1 MLRAGAR
8 LSSTLGLRPPVLAG
22 RGRPWGAVYHGDMP
36 FRPASTRRPARAAG
50 AALLL
55 LTVLLSSCLG
65 RSDSLAPIVAIT
77 DPRSGATRSTED
89 LRISGYAMDDSG
101 VASIRV
107 DGVDLLQND
116 LYAGERGK
124 GLVHFAFT
132 KPNVADGELTM
143 VLEVTDVTGRTTT
156 ETYTLILDDT
166 PPTVELTS
174 VEPAA
179 GGRLR
184 VEGVARDNI
193 GVSSVR
199 IGGVPLAITPGPEF
213 AFSVLVDDAEG
224 AEVVAEDG
232 AGNSTAVPLR

>member
-1 MLRAGAR
+1 
-8 LSSTLGLRPPVLAG
+8 
-22 RGRPWGAVYHGDMP
+22 MP
-36 FRPASTRRPARAAG
+36 SWPASSRAYARAAP
-50 AALLL
+50 AAALAFMALLL
-55 LTVLLSSCLG
+55 ASCVG
-65 RSDSLAPIVAIT
+65 RSDSLAPMIAIT

-89 LRISGYAMDDSG
+89 LRISGYAMDDQG

-107 DGVDLLQND
+107 DGVDLLQNE

-124 GLVHFAFT
+124 GLVNFAFT

-143 VLEVTDVTGRTTT
+143 VLEVTDVSGRTTT
-156 ETYTLILDDT
+156 ETYTLILDAT

-179 GGRLR
+179 GNRLR

-199 IGGVPLAITPGPEF
+199 IGGVPLAFTPGPEF
-213 AFSVLVDDAEG
+213 AFSVLVEDVVG

>member
-1 MLRAGAR
+1 
-8 LSSTLGLRPPVLAG
+8 
-22 RGRPWGAVYHGDMP
+22 MP
-36 FRPASTRRPARAAG
+36 FRPASPRRPVRAA
-50 AALLL
+50 AAALACLALLL
-55 LTVLLSSCLG
+55 ASCLG

-107 DGVDLLQND
+107 DGIDLLQNE

-124 GLVHFAFT
+124 GLVNFAFT

-143 VLEVTDVTGRTTT
+143 VLEVTDVSGRTTT

-174 VEPAA
+174 VEAAA
-179 GGRLR
+179 GNRLR

-199 IGGVPLAITPGPEF
+199 IGGVPLAITPGTEF
-213 AFSVLVDDAEG
+213 AFSVLVEDVEG